1 MAASNSLS
9 SSVSNS
15 PNFVA
20 SNSLSHALATRRRYS
35 EENGA
40 FITFLRNPTRRLRGP
55 LLWPAGRCKE
65 EAPGLMSP
73 QRMSARHGPR
83 RADRACKEHR
93 RCHRLGDDFVG
104 PLLQPTLRREQRA
117 QSRSPRPSK
126 ESALWIRPRLLAAIR
141 QSAPSDC
148 RRRRGHLGRVGHRG
162 GLISSASKIELG
174 GTVRPTS
181 CGCQEANTT
190 YCYFTTRIPPEH
202 TRLRVTAVPPLPR
215 LGSLPDCSGGFRP
228 RLKSSRRVAASSSQH
243 GLAFPPEN
251 STLGLQ
257 TDAFNAYSRCSHV
270 DCCAS

>member
-1 MAASNSLS
+1 MSMAASNSLS

-40 FITFLRNPTRRLRGP
+40 FITFLRNLTRRLRGP

-202 TRLRVTAVPPLPR
+202 APGLRFTAVPPLPR
-215 LGSLPDCSGGFRP
+215 LGSLAD
-228 RLKSSRRVAASSSQH
+228 
-243 GLAFPPEN
+243 
-251 STLGLQ
+251 
-257 TDAFNAYSRCSHV
+257 
-270 DCCAS
+270 